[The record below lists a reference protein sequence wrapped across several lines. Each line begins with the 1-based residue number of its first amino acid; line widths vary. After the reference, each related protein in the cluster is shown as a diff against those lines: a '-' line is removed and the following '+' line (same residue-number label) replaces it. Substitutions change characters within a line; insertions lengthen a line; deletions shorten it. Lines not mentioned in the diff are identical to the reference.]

1 MTILKELMI
10 IIRSTVWHGKITS
23 PNDTYMSVCIHYIHM
38 SLCMKARASAHHPTL
53 HALVEHDDPSSL
65 LLPHH
70 LPEVSQR
77 VLEGTLGKRTENES
91 HTPNQHPPPLFGN
104 NPSHV
109 W

>member
-1 MTILKELMI
+1 MHVYT
-10 IIRSTVWHGKITS
+10 
-23 PNDTYMSVCIHYIHM
+23 M
-38 SLCMKARASAHHPTL
+38 SLCMKTRASAHHPTL
-53 HALVEHDDPSSL
+53 HALVEHDDACSL

-91 HTPNQHPPPLFGN
+91 RTPNQHPLFDN

-109 W
+109 WSQRETQEEFRTG